1 MSQSAAGR
9 RWMRWT
15 VSRLFVLHAAS
26 RVARKSGGGG
36 KPGLPSRIAR
46 IIARHDSE
54 AGRRSPRGQGSYR
67 VGADPVRRADQRRR
81 ATAHQ
86 IASARA
92 KGQERMNTA

>member
-15 VSRLFVLHAAS
+15 VSGCSSSTRQAGSLVNRVVAANQAFLPELRGSS
-26 RVARKSGGGG
+26 RDTIAKPGGG
-36 KPGLPSRIAR
+36 
-46 IIARHDSE
+46 
-54 AGRRSPRGQGSYR
+54 SPRGQGSYR
-67 VGADPVRRADQRRR
+67 VDADPVRRADQRRR